1 MTIKQIRSSAR
12 KNELDERFDN
22 LLGEMRHL
30 SETQLAKVLLTLMAS
45 KSRLKP
51 QQRLVLAAYEGRKL
65 LV

>member
-1 MTIKQIRSSAR
+1 MTIKQIRSSAQ

-22 LLGEMRHL
+22 LLGEMKQL
-30 SETQLAKVLLTLMAS
+30 TEAQLAKVLLTLMTS

-51 QQRLVLAAYEGRKL
+51 PQRLVLAACDGRKL